1 MFVLD
6 NGNLEMDN
14 LDLDHIIGL
23 TKEEGYIPKQAL
35 EKELSFNGLD
45 IKNVSSINLRGSQM
59 RNEEYRD
66 IYAQIVCEFW
76 NNKK

>member
-1 MFVLD
+1 MFIL
-6 NGNLEMDN
+6 NKGELEMDN

-23 TKEEGYIPKQAL
+23 IKEEGCTPKQAL

-45 IKNVSSINLRGSQM
+45 IRNVSTINLRGSQM
-59 RNEEYRD
+59 RNKEYCD
-66 IYAQIVCEFW
+66 VYAQIVCEFW